1 MSISIAFAKKTTKL
15 HKNSS
20 LGDCT
25 TPRSVSRYATIF
37 VFEIKSSRI
46 SLSRELQVERNMD
59 RSRRANRD
67 SFIFY
72 LS

>member
-46 SLSRELQVERNMD
+46 SLSRSPLHVMYYSIMILNE
-59 RSRRANRD
+59 
-67 SFIFY
+67 I
-72 LS
+72 

>member
-1 MSISIAFAKKTTKL
+1 MSISIAFAKKTTKP

-37 VFEIKSSRI
+37 LCVKSYPV
-46 SLSRELQVERNMD
+46 LSRSPLHVMYYSIMILNK
-59 RSRRANRD
+59 
-67 SFIFY
+67 I
-72 LS
+72 